1 MAPIL
6 ILKKCLIN
14 KINNKSSAINKG
26 KKWKIN
32 YKNIKSKK
40 KEQKRTKTPQQ
51 FTVFCAVIVTKTI
64 MMMLTIELNLN
75 K

>member
-1 MAPIL
+1 MVPIL
-6 ILKKCLIN
+6 IKKKCLIN

-40 KEQKRTKTPQQ
+40 KRTKKNKNTP
-51 FTVFCAVIVTKTI
+51 TI
-64 MMMLTIELNLN
+64 YSVLRGYCDEDDYDDVNDRA
-75 K
+75 